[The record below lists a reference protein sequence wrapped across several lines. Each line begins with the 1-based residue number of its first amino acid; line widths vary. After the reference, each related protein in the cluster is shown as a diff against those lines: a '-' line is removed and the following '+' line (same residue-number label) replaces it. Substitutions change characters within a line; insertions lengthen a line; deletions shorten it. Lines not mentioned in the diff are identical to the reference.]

1 MKRIAILGSS
11 GSIGQTT
18 LTAIRTHALPLSVV
32 SLTSH
37 TSVDRLIADGREFS
51 AEALCSTGTPYEGL
65 YHGFEG
71 LVAMLDEHP
80 VDIVLNA
87 ISGFAGLRASLAVL
101 ERGIDLALA
110 NKESVICGG
119 ALLFET
125 ARKNNCRIIPV
136 DSEHSA
142 LASLLKGHKKE
153 HVRSL
158 ILTASGGPFRTLESD
173 RFAHLKAADALA
185 HPTWQM
191 GKKITIDSATLA
203 NKALEVIE
211 ASYLFGF
218 SGDEIEVVV
227 HPQSIIH
234 SMIRTTDGA
243 VYAQLSKPDMSL
255 AIIGALL
262 DGPEDIVD
270 RLDFDALSLSFE
282 RPDLDRFPL
291 LGLAFEILRR
301 GDLSTIAFNAADEV
315 AVAAFLEGTIP
326 YPVMIDVVR
335 RTVDHEWEGTNSS
348 YQQIVEVDTRARH
361 LAQSLL

>member
-37 TSVDRLIADGREFS
+37 TSVDRLIADGRACG
-51 AEALCSTGTPYEGL
+51 AEALCSTGTPVEGL
-65 YHGFEG
+65 YHGFDG

-125 ARKNNCRIIPV
+125 ARRHNCRIIPV

-142 LASLLKGHKKE
+142 IASLLRGHERE
-153 HVRSL
+153 HVQSL

-227 HPQSIIH
+227 HPQSIVH

-335 RTVDHEWEGTNSS
+335 RTVDHEWEGTITS
-348 YQQIVEVDTRARH
+348 YQQIVEVDTRARR
-361 LAQSLL
+361 LAKSLL